1 MDFPFSS
8 PLYVMAKGVGS
19 RCNLACEY
27 CYYLEKGGLY
37 GGCASGGRIAPHS
50 HNMSDAMLERF
61 VKLYIEAQTMP
72 EVLFCWHGG
81 EPLLRPVSFY
91 EKAVEFQREYSRGR
105 VIENTIQ
112 TNGTLLSDEWCR
124 FFKRHGWVVGISIDG
139 PRKFHDKYRRT
150 RGGGATFEDVM
161 RGISLLNRHGV
172 EWNALAVV
180 NDFNVGHPLEFYR
193 FFKEIGCRYLQFTPI
208 VERVAHRDGSAM
220 LVAPD
225 YDGDAVLTK
234 FSVTPGRWGDF
245 LCTIFD
251 EWVHH
256 DVGEVYVQL
265 FEAVLANWVG
275 VSPGLCTMARTCGHA
290 GVMEHN
296 GDVYSCDHFVFPEYR
311 LGNIRD
317 STVVELMYSDRQRRF
332 GLDKSAALPRYCL
345 DCRYLFACNGECP
358 KNRFAFSPDGE
369 PGLNYLCEG
378 YRRFFE
384 YAAPYMDFMKKQL
397 AAQQPPAGVMYARF

>member
-1 MDFPFSS
+1 
-8 PLYVMAKGVGS
+8 
-19 RCNLACEY
+19 
-27 CYYLEKGGLY
+27 
-37 GGCASGGRIAPHS
+37 
-50 HNMSDAMLERF
+50 
-61 VKLYIEAQTMP
+61 
-72 EVLFCWHGG
+72 
-81 EPLLRPVSFY
+81 
-91 EKAVEFQREYSRGR
+91 
-105 VIENTIQ
+105 
-112 TNGTLLSDEWCR
+112 
-124 FFKRHGWVVGISIDG
+124 VVGISIDG
-139 PRKFHDKYRRT
+139 RRKFHDKYRRT
-150 RGGGATFEDVM
+150 RGRGATFEDVM

-225 YDGDAVLTK
+225 YDGDAVLTE

-311 LGNIRD
+311 LGNIRE

-384 YAAPYMDFMKKQL
+384 FAAPYMDFMKKQL
-397 AAQQPPAGVMYARF
+397 AAQQPPADVMYARF